1 MLKLTAEDQDDLTI
15 ISAQMQDAALRAG
28 DMRYLKKHHQFALV
42 GSRFAW
48 DAQPKAER
56 RRTGLTVNSVLEAQ
70 RFGFAHVD
78 DDTVLSLLSIL
89 FEPAEQGAGK
99 VVLTFSGGFSIRLG
113 VECLDVQMS
122 DLGPVWDA
130 ASTPEHDAS

>member
-42 GSRFAW
+42 ANRFAW

-56 RRTGLTVNSVLEAQ
+56 RRTGFSVNSVLAAR
-70 RFGFAHVD
+70 RFGFTYVE
-78 DDTVLSLLSIL
+78 DDTILALLSIT
-89 FEPAEQGAGK
+89 FEPTSEGAGH
-99 VVLTFSGGFSIRLG
+99 VVLSFSGGFSIKLE

-122 DLGPVWDA
+122 DLGQGWDTQ
-130 ASTPEHDAS
+130 STPQHGDA